1 MNNKKWIFGF
11 LLLLSIAGIAIGC
24 ALDAGF
30 KVMVVG
36 ALSGTFGVLYTSM
49 AAGWAQLGL
58 MVGASGLNF
67 LIGAVAFSIVGFLL
81 GTLLWRR
88 AVPRAKQALGMT
100 TQKPFV
106 ISGSTSGTE
115 PRDVVITEA
124 PAKTKTED
132 EKVAA

>member
-1 MNNKKWIFGF
+1 MENKKWWFVI
-11 LLLLSIAGIAIGC
+11 LLLITIAVIAGVA
-24 ALDAGF
+24 AYDAGF
-30 KVMVVG
+30 KNMVVG
-36 ALSGTFGVLYTSM
+36 GLSGTLGVLYTSM

-88 AVPRAKQALGMT
+88 AVPKAKQVLGMT
-100 TQKPFV
+100 ASKPFV

-124 PAKTKTED
+124 PAKTKTEE
-132 EKVAA
+132 EKVSA